1 MGKGGGGSMKKII
14 VAPVGD
20 YIEDLYVG
28 IRDFPTEKV
37 ILISPREKMGIA
49 LEAKKNLERFKI
61 PVKIIE
67 IKGNVWEEMFKEV
80 SKIKEYEKG
89 EILINVSTGDRN
101 SRCAATSAAFVNG
114 FKAFG
119 VENDRPMMLPVLKF
133 SYYSLLSDKKMDI
146 LRILYEKTD
155 CCASMDDL
163 SKKAGMSIPLV
174 SYHINGNLKSE
185 GLREMGLVETEE
197 NKGRMKISLS
207 FLGKMLLKGYIKSP

>member
-1 MGKGGGGSMKKII
+1 MKKII